1 MIAQT
6 AVFVGASPEALYQ
19 AFLSAREHAAM
30 TVDGARPVVLE
41 RQGTAGV
48 DRAQAGDVL
57 RAVGLTGP
65 DGQRVFVVE
74 ARILDLVTG
83 KRIVLAWK
91 NLAWRLALDPHKVTD
106 LASTVVLDFQS
117 NVAGAEIQLVQI
129 GVPDYDVRLPLT
141 LEELADVHRAERAA
155 AQSAPG
161 GEVGPLSTLVNTH
174 WSLVYWEPMKR
185 YFHARQ
191 Q

>member
-6 AVFVGASPEALYQ
+6 AVFVGTTPEVLYR

-30 TVDGARPVVLE
+30 TVDGSRPAALE

-48 DRAQAGDVL
+48 DRAQTGDVL

-74 ARILDLVTG
+74 ARILDLISD
-83 KRIVLAWK
+83 KRVVLAWK
-91 NLAWRLALDPHKVTD
+91 NLAWRLALDPRKVTD
-106 LASTVVLDFQS
+106 VASTVVLDFHP
-117 NVAGAEIQLVQI
+117 NVAGAEIQLVQS
-129 GVPDYDVRLPLT
+129 GVPSYDVRLPLT
-141 LEELADVHRAERAA
+141 LEELADVDRAERAA

-185 YFHARQ
+185 YFQARQ